1 MATTLD
7 QLASY
12 LDLRGW
18 HYHRDAENQRIYTGV
33 KAQNLEN
40 FLIVLNLSENG
51 EFLQLQAP
59 QILSLT
65 DHIYKGPALQTLAT
79 IQYQVK
85 MLRLEYDPSDGEI
98 RASIELPLEDA
109 PLTQRQFDRALS
121 GLIQLVDHHAIP
133 RLRQTLATGTDPGSP
148 SLAQQMLHA
157 LPQDFLSALAQALQ
171 QFPQAS

>member
-1 MATTLD
+1 MATTLS

-12 LDLRGW
+12 LDR
-18 HYHRDAENQRIYTGV
+18 RDWRYQIDRDNQCIITGV
-33 KAQNLEN
+33 KAQNLDH
-40 FLIVLNLSENG
+40 FIIILNLSENG
-51 EFLQLQAP
+51 EYLQCQAP
-59 QILSLT
+59 QIFTLQ
-65 DHIYKGPALQTLAT
+65 DHIYKGPFLQTMAT
-79 IQYQVK
+79 IQFQVK
-85 MLRLEYDPSDGEI
+85 MLRLEYDPSDGEV
-98 RASIELPLEDA
+98 RASIELPLEDSQ
-109 PLTQRQFDRALS
+109 LTQRQFDRALS

>member
-1 MATTLD
+1 MAVTLD
-7 QLASY
+7 QLAQL
-12 LDLRGW
+12 LDQRNW
-18 HYHRDAENQRIYTGV
+18 HYQQDPESQCIYTGV
-33 KAQNLEN
+33 KAQNLDKL
-40 FLIVLNLSENG
+40 FIVLNLTENG

-65 DHIYKGPALQTLAT
+65 DHVYKGPTLQTLAT

-98 RASIELPLEDA
+98 RGSIELPLEDA
-109 PLTQRQFDRALS
+109 SLTQRQFDRALN

-133 RLRQTLATGTDPGSP
+133 RLRQTLATGIDPGPP

-157 LPQDFLSALAQALQ
+157 LPQDFISALAQAIQ